1 MKAQGT
7 DIDIDLADR
16 EKLLRLIKHVPAMQ
30 TDSKGRK
37 VKHNTGVY
45 FHDVPVDPYNGL
57 CTLDYKKAE
66 ELGYFKIDLLN
77 VGIYQGVKDPDHLDR
92 LANAEPDWNLLT
104 YSEIVEQL
112 FHIHSYAD
120 LVKRMKPTSIEQL
133 AMVLAVIRPGKRHL
147 VGRPWSEIETQVWER
162 NDTDEG
168 YSFKRSHALGY
179 ALAIIVQLNLL
190 KEQALGLG

>member
-16 EKLLRLIKHVPAMQ
+16 EKLLRLIHHVPAMQ

-37 VKHNTGVY
+37 TKHNTGVY
-45 FHDVPVDPYNGL
+45 FHDVPTDPYTGL
-57 CTLDYKKAE
+57 CTLDYKTAE
-66 ELGYFKIDLLN
+66 EMGYFKIDVLN
-77 VGIYQGVKDPDHLDR
+77 VGIYQDVKDPDHLDR
-92 LANAEPDWNLLT
+92 LASTEPDWTMLE
-104 YSEIVEQL
+104 YPEIVQQL

-120 LVKRMKPTSIEQL
+120 LVKKMKPTSVEQL

-147 VGRPWSEIETQVWER
+147 VGKSWTEVEKQVWEKG
-162 NDTDEG
+162 DEG

-179 ALAIIVQLNLL
+179 ALAIVVQMNLL
-190 KEQALGLG
+190 KEQAFGLS

>member
-112 FHIHSYAD
+112 
-120 LVKRMKPTSIEQL
+120 

-147 VGRPWSEIETQVWER
+147 VGRPWSEIETQVWEK

-190 KEQALGLG
+190 KEQALGLC